1 MCSIPTQSHHV
12 LPILNVNAER
22 NATFVRLM
30 AQFGSRQWLLC
41 HPPECLAIGYGD
53 LWFSCSVKANM
64 SEWICDRHRDL
75 KRFILIGHG
84 FDLKSCDW
92 IRRYWGALIAW
103 GGVIYVPFGWKFF
116 FFPMLCFVRMCEWWT
131 CCWSTVWRYELAV
144 VFSLIHVLALWAFLA
159 ITHYTVAQLWGI
171 SPKELKF

>member
-1 MCSIPTQSHHV
+1 MCSIPTQSQHV
-12 LPILNVNAER
+12 LLILNVNAER
-22 NATFVRLM
+22 NAAFVRLM

-116 FFPMLCFVRMCEWWT
+116 FSPMLCFYAHVRVMDLLLINCVEIWARRGLFFN
-131 CCWSTVWRYELAV
+131 SRFGIV
-144 VFSLIHVLALWAFLA
+144 SLSG
-159 ITHYTVAQLWGI
+159 HYTLHCCSAVGDFA
-171 SPKELKF
+171 